1 MSDDRSPEQR
11 LRDAEDALAR
21 LARGEEPTPEE
32 LAASPRLDFWTVVV
46 VDGELALSGVVT
58 GHPALDDGSHILTSA
73 LLWLA
78 GDRSAA
84 RTYSRFYRLGVSGSE
99 PVSSSPRLQ

>member
-1 MSDDRSPEQR
+1 MPDDRSPEQR

-21 LARGEEPTPEE
+21 LAQGEGPTPEE
-32 LAASPRLDFWTVVV
+32 MAAAPRLDFWSVVV
-46 VDGELALSGVVT
+46 VEGELALSGLVT
-58 GHPALDDGSHILTSA
+58 GHPSLDDGSHILTSA

-84 RTYSRFYRLGVSGSE
+84 RTFSRFYRLGVSGSE
-99 PVSSSPRLQ
+99 PLSLC